1 MSSLIAEI
9 RELVG
14 ELLDELLRGL
24 ELAVQRPVL
33 VLLGLHLLHRQRDGA
48 QPGKPLQAPFL
59 GESRC
64 VLEIAGISEVRP
76 ADLP

>member
-1 MSSLIAEI
+1 MTSSLIAEI

-48 QPGKPLQAPFL
+48 QPGEPLQAPFL
-59 GESRC
+59 GENIRSDITMRFE
-64 VLEIAGISEVRP
+64 VLNTS
-76 ADLP
+76 

>member
-1 MSSLIAEI
+1 MTSSLIAEV

-14 ELLDELLRGL
+14 ELLDELLSGL

-48 QPGKPLQAPFL
+48 QSGEPVQAPFL
-59 GESRC
+59 GGSAMRFG
-64 VLEIAGISEVRP
+64 VGGDMYLR
-76 ADLP
+76 